1 MMSPTLVHPRPD
13 SLHPYPRIPRVQTL
27 VYQPLLAN
35 RYLGSRIIPLIA
47 VAAVALCVG
56 LVIIVVSV
64 MSGFLDM
71 LLNSGRTLMG
81 DVIIRYAD
89 PGIPHYDLLIEE
101 IKSRPE
107 ALAATPVVESF
118 GLLKLPYGN
127 RTEGVQVWGIDP
139 ASFDQVVDFK
149 DSLVWKE
156 APPEV
161 QAFAADMNGLEVPVF
176 DDLPRLDPGVDG
188 GDPGVILGVE
198 IDSAAK
204 VRRMDGSYEVK
215 APAFWMP
222 FRDVEITLIPIS
234 TSGAL
239 EKPDN
244 RRFDVTNEF
253 QSGVYQIDSRRAMI
267 GLDTGQRMLGL
278 EAAPIYD
285 NRLLDETGELR
296 RIGTY
301 PARVQMILVRAAD
314 GVSPEGLRDSVNLAY
329 AAFAA
334 RINDEDTMTI
344 RPPDQAFVGIRTW
357 REQLRDLI
365 GPVEKERELM
375 RILFS
380 IVYLVCAGL
389 VLSIFWSIVHE
400 KTRDIGILRA
410 IGASRPGVLGVFLAY
425 GLVIGLVG
433 AFLGALLGWS
443 VVVNINGIHEAMGEP
458 APDWTWMTAFALAA
472 VMLATAIHA
481 AIRGGMLRTLLSIVG
496 ALVLAGVGTA
506 LVLHSGFLMWDP
518 AVYYFNSIP
527 NQVDW
532 SSAILTMA
540 GAIVFSVLGAAI
552 PAAKAADTDPVKAL
566 RYE

>member
-1 MMSPTLVHPRPD
+1 
-13 SLHPYPRIPRVQTL
+13 
-27 VYQPLLAN
+27 
-35 RYLGSRIIPLIA
+35 
-47 VAAVALCVG
+47 
-56 LVIIVVSV
+56 
-64 MSGFLDM
+64 
-71 LLNSGRTLMG
+71 
-81 DVIIRYAD
+81 
-89 PGIPHYDLLIEE
+89 
-101 IKSRPE
+101 
-107 ALAATPVVESF
+107 
-118 GLLKLPYGN
+118 
-127 RTEGVQVWGIDP
+127 
-139 ASFDQVVDFK
+139 
-149 DSLVWKE
+149 
-156 APPEV
+156 
-161 QAFAADMNGLEVPVF
+161 
-176 DDLPRLDPGVDG
+176 
-188 GDPGVILGVE
+188 
-198 IDSAAK
+198 
-204 VRRMDGSYEVK
+204 MDGSYEVK

-244 RRFDVTNEF
+244 RRFDVANEF

-285 NRLLDETGELR
+285 NRLLDETGELK

-334 RINDEDTMTI
+334 KINDEDTMTI

-472 VMLATAIHA
+472 VMLAIAIHA

-496 ALVLAGVGTA
+496 GLVLAGVGTA